1 MLSAHEQRLN
11 DILDHI
17 AGYFLNFESDCLLP
31 LNNCAAIDDLV
42 SNVDWIL
49 TYNSQEIRKISESE

>member
-1 MLSAHEQRLN
+1 MLSAYEQRLN
-11 DILDHI
+11 DISDHI
-17 AGYFLNFESDCLLP
+17 AGYILNFESDCLLP
-31 LNNCAAIDDLV
+31 LNDCAAIDDLV